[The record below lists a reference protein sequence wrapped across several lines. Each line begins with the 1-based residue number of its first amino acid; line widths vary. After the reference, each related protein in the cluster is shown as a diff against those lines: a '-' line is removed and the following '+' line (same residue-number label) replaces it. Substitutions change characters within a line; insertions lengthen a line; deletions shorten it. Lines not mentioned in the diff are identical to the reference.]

1 MDTAFVL
8 LAHEGSEIYH
18 LVLRTVCRL
27 SDRNVSFKKQ
37 LCSPVAAPWNCVV
50 DRDIHLLKAHS
61 CCRSFSSNCVQD
73 AAPKSSSGYGFE
85 LTIIILCHLSYFSE
99 RPDLCNTYTYNSNM
113 QGCKYPNNTPNKVGV
128 TGSLHV
134 PTCPY
139 MFVNVS
145 VKAFRNGI
153 PYITEIFHLWV

>member
-1 MDTAFVL
+1 M
-8 LAHEGSEIYH
+8 
-18 LVLRTVCRL
+18 
-27 SDRNVSFKKQ
+27 
-37 LCSPVAAPWNCVV
+37 
-50 DRDIHLLKAHS
+50 
-61 CCRSFSSNCVQD
+61 QD

-153 PYITEIFHLWV
+153 PYRLYNRNIPFMGLRQFTKPIPGIHISIVVLVNP